1 MSYSKRCLVAVR
13 FEPVLAALCPSA
25 GVCESASGSAMHPFL
40 APLAWGTRKASSR
53 WRQSPSSRRALE
65 LARAA
70 WSSRIRGCCCGLL
83 LLPTCA
89 ASTSWRFHGTN
100 PMAPKVIRQRN
111 PGEKN
116 NHLLSQRRDQAPQ
129 PAAGAGLRVRTKA
142 VQGRLGPLWLWWAVG
157 SGLAAAE
164 QSTKSLCCSGFEPWG
179 QGDLNPH
186 SLAAC
191 GF

>member
-116 NHLLSQRRDQAPQ
+116 NHLLA
-129 PAAGAGLRVRTKA
+129 AAGPGSSASGGSRTSPQDEGCSKAAWGRCGCGGPSDRVWLQLSNPQSRSAA
-142 VQGRLGPLWLWWAVG
+142 VVLSHGGRG
-157 SGLAAAE
+157 
-164 QSTKSLCCSGFEPWG
+164 T
-179 QGDLNPH
+179 
-186 SLAAC
+186 
-191 GF
+191 